1 MNKEDKLNEIIKVQ
15 EGMYAVHAERSEL
28 AKTLMADLG
37 TGDNFE
43 GINLDNLTAFARK
56 VMNLNRELEKLSK
69 THKEL
74 MGY

>member
-1 MNKEDKLNEIIKVQ
+1 MKTDNLAKILKVQ
-15 EGMYAVHAERSEL
+15 DRMLGIHAERDEL

-56 VMNLNRELEKLSK
+56 VMNLNRELKELSK
-69 THKEL
+69 TIRN
-74 MGY
+74 